1 MNIFNENDNQ
11 KLIKLYKGGRFKI
24 KNEIRK
30 LKSQNKR
37 TVKWIKFCNKDFSN
51 YKKTFDDEILLYEE
65 LLEELMY
72 TKKLLN
78 ISVMKNLEKIDNYA
92 KLLGLKQR

>member
-1 MNIFNENDNQ
+1 MNIANENNNQ
-11 KLIKLYKGGRFKI
+11 KLTKKYNLRRHQI

-30 LKSQNKR
+30 LISQNKR
-37 TVKWIKFCNKDFSN
+37 TYKLIKFCNQDFSQ
-51 YKKTFDDEILLYEE
+51 YKKTFNTEILLYEE

-78 ISVMKNLEKIDNYA
+78 ISIIKNVEKIDNYSR
-92 KLLGLKQR
+92 LLLLK

>member
-1 MNIFNENDNQ
+1 MNIVNKENNQ
-11 KLIKLYKGGRFKI
+11 KLIKLNMTRRFQI

-37 TVKWIKFCNKDFSN
+37 TFKWIKFCNKDFSN
-51 YKKTFDDEILLYEE
+51 YKETFDDEILLYEE

-72 TKKLLN
+72 TKELLN
-78 ISVMKNLEKIDNYA
+78 VSILKNENKIDNYV
-92 KLLGLKQR
+92 KLLGFK

>member
-1 MNIFNENDNQ
+1 MNIANEDDDK
-11 KLIKLYKGGRFKI
+11 KLIELPITRRCWV

-30 LKSQNKR
+30 LKSQNK
-37 TVKWIKFCNKDFSN
+37 KIFKFIKFCNKDFSN
-51 YKKTFDDEILLYEE
+51 YKQTFGDEILLYEE

-78 ISVMKNLEKIDNYA
+78 ISVMKNREKIDNFT
-92 KLLGLKQR
+92 KLLGLK